1 MEVLSIISASVSL
14 LVLTFGVMPSLVLS
28 IHNLAFVGFFQ
39 CLSGRVTKGYW
50 FQFSIFLTELSGNKY
65 SMKKVGECDFIFE
78 EVSYKQGYT
87 SFTSL
92 ISYAYC

>member
-1 MEVLSIISASVSL
+1 
-14 LVLTFGVMPSLVLS
+14 
-28 IHNLAFVGFFQ
+28 
-39 CLSGRVTKGYW
+39 
-50 FQFSIFLTELSGNKY
+50 
-65 SMKKVGECDFIFE
+65 MKKVGECDFIFE